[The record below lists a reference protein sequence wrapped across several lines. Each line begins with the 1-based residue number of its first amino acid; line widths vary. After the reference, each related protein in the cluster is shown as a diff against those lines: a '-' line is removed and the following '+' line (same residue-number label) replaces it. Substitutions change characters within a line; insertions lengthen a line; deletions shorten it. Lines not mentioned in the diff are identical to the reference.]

1 MVGVYGI
8 GTVARLAQVSVRTLR
23 YYDEL
28 GLLRPT
34 WVDPD
39 TAYRWYAP
47 EQLQRLHRI
56 LALRDLGV
64 TLVDIGRLLDEEV
77 SPEQLRG
84 MLLLRRA
91 EAAQRVAVDSARL
104 ARVEAR
110 LRQLQ
115 EVEMAD
121 YDIVVKRVDALWAGV
136 ASEDLAGVS
145 EIGLAHG
152 RLWPRVERAFRLGA
166 SSGLGRQW
174 RWRSRRP
181 IPRSRSGSRAAVPV
195 PDGTI
200 LDEDGVTTI
209 EIRALVR
216 VAATVITSGDDSS
229 GPDFDSAWNALRC
242 WAQASGETGTGEF
255 RELYLNCDGPRT
267 SWVVEVQMGLT
278 L

>member
-1 MVGVYGI
+1 MEGVYGI

-23 YYDEL
+23 YYDER
-28 GLLRPT
+28 GLLRPS

-47 EQLQRLHRI
+47 KQLQRLHRI

-64 TLVDIGRLLDEEV
+64 SLADIGRLLDEEV
-77 SPEQLRG
+77 STEQLRG

-91 EAAQRVAVDSARL
+91 EAAERLAIDSARL
-104 ARVEAR
+104 AHVEAR

-115 EVEMAD
+115 EGEMAD

-145 EIGLAHG
+145 EIGIAHG
-152 RLWPRVERAFRLGA
+152 RLWPRVERVISARGIERA
-166 SSGLGRQW
+166 GPSVAVETPATDPA
-174 RWRSRRP
+174 RP
-181 IPRSRSGSRAAVPV
+181 IRLTVAVPV

-200 LDEDGVTTI
+200 LDEDGVTTV
-209 EIRALVR
+209 EIRALER
-216 VAATVITSGDDSS
+216 LAATVITRGPDSN
-229 GPDFDSAWNALRC
+229 GPDFDGAWNALRC
-242 WAQASGETGTGEF
+242 WAQAGGGAGTGEF

-278 L
+278 

>member
-152 RLWPRVERAFRLGA
+152 RLWPRVERALSARGVERAGPSVAMEVPTTDPAKPIRLTC
-166 SSGLGRQW
+166 R
-174 RWRSRRP
+174 RSR
-181 IPRSRSGSRAAVPV
+181 PRR
-195 PDGTI
+195 
-200 LDEDGVTTI
+200 
-209 EIRALVR
+209 
-216 VAATVITSGDDSS
+216 DDSRR
-229 GPDFDSAWNALRC
+229 GRRHDH
-242 WAQASGETGTGEF
+242 
-255 RELYLNCDGPRT
+255 
-267 SWVVEVQMGLT
+267 
-278 L
+278 